1 MSSRATCSRP
11 WRVLPALLV
20 SCLCLACARQPILFP
35 QTEGY
40 HHKLPT
46 AGSRVVVWTNEGRVP
61 LIAVTWLH
69 RRGLILI
76 EPAKL
81 QQMLGTE
88 TGRLTLHEEARLLEA
103 GKQLNAATLI
113 LLDSTVGSGGAQGP
127 VSDGGKD
134 GRLRNKLY
142 GDGSVTVRGV
152 DMESGE
158 LIFMGHAEYPERL
171 FVGDERE
178 MTDKLI
184 CQAFA
189 TAWGIR
195 DPGDQPIPSESM
207 CEVTE
212 P

>member
-1 MSSRATCSRP
+1 MSSRSPCSLP
-11 WRVLPALLV
+11 WRFLLVLLV

-40 HHKLPT
+40 HHKLPM
-46 AGSRVVVWTNEGRVP
+46 AGSRVVVWTDEGRVP

-81 QQMLGTE
+81 QQLLGTE
-88 TGRLTLHEEARLLEA
+88 TGSLTLHEEARLLQA
-103 GKQLNAATLI
+103 GKLLNATTLI
-113 LLDSTVGSGGAQGP
+113 LLDSTVGTGGAHDP
-127 VSDGGKD
+127 MSDGGK
-134 GRLRNKLY
+134 GGTGRNKLY

-152 DMESGE
+152 DIESGE

-171 FVGDERE
+171 FVGDEKE
-178 MTDKLI
+178 MTGKLI

-207 CEVTE
+207 CEVTD

>member
-1 MSSRATCSRP
+1 MPSRSTCSLP
-11 WRVLPALLV
+11 WRLLLALLV
-20 SCLCLACARQPILFP
+20 SCLCLACARQPVLFP

-40 HHKLPT
+40 HHKLPM
-46 AGSRVVVWTNEGRVP
+46 AGSRVIVWTDEGRVP

-81 QQMLGTE
+81 QQVLGPE
-88 TGRLTLHEEARLLEA
+88 TGSLTLHEEARLLQA
-103 GKQLNAATLI
+103 GKLLNAATLI
-113 LLDSTVGSGGAQGP
+113 LLDSTVGTGGDHGP
-127 VSDGGKD
+127 VSVGEGKGHSRD
-134 GRLRNKLY
+134 KLY

-152 DMESGE
+152 DVESGE

-171 FVGDERE
+171 FVGDAKE
-178 MTDKLI
+178 MTGKLI

-189 TAWGIR
+189 TAWGLR
-195 DPGDQPIPSESM
+195 DPGGQPIPSESM
-207 CEVTE
+207 CEVTD